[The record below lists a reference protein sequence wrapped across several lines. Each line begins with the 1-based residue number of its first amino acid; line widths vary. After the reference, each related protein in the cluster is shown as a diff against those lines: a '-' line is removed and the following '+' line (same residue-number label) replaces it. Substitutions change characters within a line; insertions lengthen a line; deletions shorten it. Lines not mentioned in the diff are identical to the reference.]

1 MRSSR
6 GALAWA
12 GRKAA
17 LVVAVI
23 FFAGA
28 ALAVLA
34 SVGYALPQSSPISAP
49 IVVEGRTQSGG
60 RRAVQRVI
68 EMIEV
73 RDIASEFDIPPE
85 ERFVLLRHR
94 EENKE
99 FWHSRGVTI
108 FLERNESPGG
118 PSQLEFVG
126 ALTRAKFLA
135 DREGISAIY
144 MMRELAKR

>member
-1 MRSSR
+1 M
-6 GALAWA
+6 
-12 GRKAA
+12 
-17 LVVAVI
+17 
-23 FFAGA
+23 
-28 ALAVLA
+28 
-34 SVGYALPQSSPISAP
+34 
-49 IVVEGRTQSGG
+49 
-60 RRAVQRVI
+60 VQVK
-68 EMIEV
+68 
-73 RDIASEFDIPPE
+73 DIDSEFDIPAE
-85 ERFVLLRHR
+85 ERFVLLRHG

-126 ALTRAKFLA
+126 ALTRAKFIA